1 MYRRFLSGLLAAVV
15 LATLFTGCDSF
26 LQKSPQGELTSE
38 NFFRNAEDAQRALN
52 ATYDYAQAR
61 SFDFFPPYPMIF
73 GSIASDNATKGGE
86 SGVDQISVQR
96 VDQFN
101 PRPTDPY
108 VASTWNTLY
117 TGIYRAN
124 LVIENVPDIESMDA
138 DEREQMVGE
147 AKFLRAYFHF
157 YALKMYGLGDDR
169 ANDGPGIPLITE
181 PLPASEAD
189 VPRTPEA
196 DVWTQIETDLRE
208 AATAM
213 DPTAPDLG
221 RATQGAAKALRVK
234 AHIFQEEWGEAQP
247 LAQDIISSGRYSLD
261 PDYSRIFDQRG
272 EFGPGSVFEINHV
285 DLTNA
290 LEGTVGTTYQNSRA
304 TWGYGFNCP
313 TQALYD
319 AFAADD
325 PRRDATIIESGETI
339 TGPQGNTET
348 VDVVGACSA
357 NGPDGYLN
365 EKVWLPANRQPS
377 GPRKGPTNRRVI
389 RYAHVL
395 LWHAE
400 AANENGD
407 PQAARTSLNK
417 VRARARDD
425 DDNPSNDPA
434 GVLPDITTSN
444 QSDLREII
452 WHEQRVEFAMEYQR
466 FFNLVR
472 QGRTNLLS
480 DEGFQEG
487 VNERFPIPQ
496 GQLDQGTAL
505 EQNPGYE

>member
-1 MYRRFLSGLLAAVV
+1 MYRRFLTGLLAAVV
-15 LATLFTGCDSF
+15 FTALFTGCDSF

-52 ATYDYAQAR
+52 ATYDYAQER
-61 SFDFFPPYPMIF
+61 PDYIPPYPMVF

-86 SGVDQISVQR
+86 GGSDQISVQR
-96 VDQFN
+96 VDQFS

-108 VASTWNTLY
+108 IGTTWNTLY
-117 TGIYRAN
+117 TGVYRAN
-124 LVIENVPDIESMDA
+124 LVIENVPTIENMDA
-138 DEREQMVGE
+138 GQREQIVGE

-157 YALKMYGLGDDR
+157 YLLKMYGMGDDR
-169 ANDGPGIPLITE
+169 ANDGPGIPMLTE

-196 DVWTQIETDLRE
+196 DVWAQIETDLEE
-208 AATAM
+208 AAAAM
-213 DPTAPDLG
+213 APAAPDLG
-221 RATQGAAKALRVK
+221 RAPRAAAKALRVK
-234 AHIFQEEWGEAQP
+234 AHIFQEEWSDAQT
-247 LAQDIISSGRYSLD
+247 LAKEIIDSGRYSLD
-261 PDYSRIFDQRG
+261 PDYSRVFDQRG
-272 EFGPGSVFEINHV
+272 EYGPGSIFEINYA

-290 LEGTVGTTYQNSRA
+290 LEGTDEVVYQNSRS

-313 TQALYD
+313 TQALYESFS
-319 AFAADD
+319 AND
-325 PRRDATIIESGETI
+325 PRRDATIIEDGETI

-348 VDVVGACSA
+348 IEVVGACSA
-357 NGPDGYLN
+357 NGPNGGYLN
-365 EKVWLPANRQPS
+365 EKIWLPANRQPS
-377 GPRKGPTNRRVI
+377 GPLKGQTNRRVI

-400 AANENGD
+400 AANENGN
-407 PQAARTSLNK
+407 PQAALTSLNK

-425 DDNPSNDPA
+425 DADPSNDPA
-434 GVLPDITTSN
+434 GVLPDITTTN

-472 QGRTNLLS
+472 QGRTDLMA
-480 DEGFQEG
+480 EAGFQEG

-496 GQLDQGTAL
+496 EQLDQGTEL
-505 EQNPGYE
+505 EQNPGY

>member
-319 AFAADD
+319 AFADDD

>member
-1 MYRRFLSGLLAAVV
+1 MLRRFLTGLLAAVV
-15 LATLFTGCDSF
+15 LTVLLPGCDSF
-26 LQKSPQGELTSE
+26 LKKSPQGELTSE
-38 NFFRNAEDAQRALN
+38 NYFRNAEDAQRALN
-52 ATYDYAQAR
+52 AVYDYAQAR

-86 SGVDQISVQR
+86 SGSDQISVQR
-96 VDQFN
+96 VQQFN

-108 VASTWNTLY
+108 VASTWSTLY
-117 TGIYRAN
+117 TGVYRAN
-124 LVIENVPDIESMDA
+124 LVIANVPDIESMSA
-138 DEREQMVGE
+138 DRREQVVAE
-147 AKFLRAYFHF
+147 AKFLRAYFHL

-189 VPRTPEA
+189 VPRTPEP
-196 DVWTQIETDLRE
+196 DVWAQIETDLQE
-208 AATAM
+208 AASALS
-213 DPTAPDLG
+213 PTAPDLG
-221 RATQGAAKALRVK
+221 RATQGAARALRVK
-234 AHIFQEEWGEAQP
+234 AHIFQEEWSEAQT

-261 PDYSRIFDQRG
+261 PDYSRVFDESG
-272 EFGPGSVFEINHV
+272 EFGPGSIFEINHE

-290 LEGTVGTTYQNSRA
+290 LEGTVGTVYQNSRS

-313 TQALYD
+313 TQDLYD
-319 AFAADD
+319 AFADDD

-348 VDVVGACSA
+348 VEVTGACSA

-365 EKVWLPANRQPS
+365 EKMWLPAARQPS
-377 GPRKGPTNRRVI
+377 GPRKGPTNRRII

-407 PQAARTSLNK
+407 QQAALTSLNK

-425 DDNPSNDPA
+425 DDDPSNDPN
-434 GVLPDITTSN
+434 GVLPDITTTN
-444 QSDLREII
+444 QSQLREII
-452 WHEQRVEFAMEYQR
+452 WNEQRVEFAMEYQR

-472 QGRTNLLS
+472 QGRTDRLA
-480 DEGFQEG
+480 DAGFEEG

-496 GQLDQGTAL
+496 EQLDQGEAL
-505 EQNPGYE
+505 DQNPGYN